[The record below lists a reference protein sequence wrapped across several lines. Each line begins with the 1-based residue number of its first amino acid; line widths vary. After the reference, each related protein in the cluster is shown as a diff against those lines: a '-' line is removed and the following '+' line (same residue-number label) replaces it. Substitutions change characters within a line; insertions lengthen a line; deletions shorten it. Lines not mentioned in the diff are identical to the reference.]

1 MVNKKTKVAVLSIVA
16 VLLVVALLFSLMAVM
31 GAYDN
36 VYEGTGGNIG
46 TSNTAVNTYSGA
58 NGVAKDGTVAQKQS
72 GATTGYTEI
81 GGDSGKDFS
90 YVRNNPT
97 GNYIL
102 MGDIT
107 VSSSDAA
114 TTFSGI
120 FDGNGYTISLQITDR
135 STNADYVGG
144 LFAYL
149 SGGTVKNLTVA
160 ADTFIVGTSKQV
172 GNCGVLF
179 GQISSDGNGKQATV
193 ENVCVELNHSPE
205 QADDNDNNDSYF
217 YTNYEA
223 DSGCIVRLGAIAGV
237 SVGTVLIQDT
247 TVENNA
253 KGSYGFVTRTR
264 TKAGSKILFVTTY
277 SYSDVMLG
285 GFIGMAGTD
294 GEGNSTALTFSR
306 VTLAGSSDSQITVH
320 SASTDSYR
328 KHRGMLGGFIGYNN
342 QGTAAFNNVIVSYP
356 IELNTNVK
364 PSGNIN
370 NGNSGGVI
378 IGWDDDGD
386 ASFTM
391 NNFYFVDGA
400 FLTWLTG
407 VNNAASGVTV
417 FSASTTPRFDGESNI
432 AFYGAKKVAPN
443 SAELVAKI
451 NHAGQEQYVM
461 SSLMLKEGES
471 EETVWL
477 SVPIISHSTDGINHT
492 LNLTQEYAG
501 HGSVKLES
509 DKLTVTGDNGS
520 AYTATKYY
528 DYQNVQSPSVA
539 LYNNASQKVG
549 ALEGVYSCANSI
561 EANATYTATPD
572 LDAALLDSG
581 YSSIVYG
588 GVTYIYSESASY
600 VYAPQGGVQTGDS
613 TLDLDFN
620 KNIEVQVLPAPLTV
634 DADFGTNEV
643 TYYDSFDD
651 IIGKIQIKAVSGQY
665 YASAWISE
673 YAITAGGEEYVQG
686 MPVGTVVNI
695 KIGAIGLSDGNSNY
709 EITYGE
715 GVDKTIQV
723 LVLEGPI
730 NGVSNFEY
738 DGLNHMDA
746 VYGNGEY
753 PFEYVYS
760 YTDAEG
766 QPVEE
771 VVNAGSYIVNVTLD
785 DENVVLNNASKSFS
799 VTPKTIV
806 IEKKADVQF
815 SHDYNRGVLNPAD
828 LFEVPVD
835 IEGNPLTLNFKT
847 MLGDVEAVIQH
858 AGEYTVTASLAEYAN
873 YAAQDV
879 NETYTV
885 NKAVLTIGTEQD
897 GAKLTSVYDSE
908 AMTQDEMNALFTA
921 PEYLSQIFPI
931 TVNASEQILNAGVYT
946 ITADAVIPSEEVND
960 IECAQASVQFT
971 VEQATL
977 NGSIVLPEN
986 KVYDGTAKIAEFE
999 LSEGI
1004 LYGQDAV
1011 TVAYAKDGAPVESAV
1026 DAGTY
1031 SVTAVLPEFEAGK
1044 SNYKWADGFN
1054 AVSELTIDKVQVSVT
1069 ALEGQTKTYDGEVF
1083 DDYASLF
1090 VLPVDIQGEQ
1100 LRYDYTIEKDGV
1112 VVNEIKDAGVY
1123 TVTATLSAGQDNY
1136 ASDEASVTVTVEKVV
1151 VDGSLVYD
1159 DMTYDG
1165 NEKTATFEFTG
1176 ESPMVGT
1183 DEIIIAYGEGDRV
1196 NYGASVSVTAQLP
1209 SANYTFASTAV
1220 TEGVIAVE
1228 RISVDGKLV
1237 YGDMTYDGNEK
1248 TATFEFTGESPMVNG
1263 DQITVVYG
1271 DEGDRINVGAPVSVT
1286 AQLPS
1291 VNYVFAD
1298 TAVTTG
1304 TIEVAPVEF
1313 VLDFNENGTSESGV
1327 TVVVGQEFV
1336 FDAKIEGTTDNTVQ
1350 IGSNTYTYSVTD
1362 NGWVDGDY
1370 TTSANVGETFTLSV
1384 TLTIEGVDAGNYS
1397 YAQTV
1402 EVRVI
1407 ATSMGGTLVADN
1419 DGVVYD
1425 GTAYGA
1431 TLTGTVEGVTESD
1444 YQIEY
1449 ALDGTDVW
1457 TTEKP
1462 VNAGTYK
1469 AKVVSLTDNYSADQ
1483 IAQIKFTI
1491 AQAEAIVNPQVAD
1504 GTYYEGHALPE
1515 ITLGEG
1521 STEGTIVWED
1531 AEGKLI
1537 AGLNSY
1543 NWVFTSSDPNYKNAT
1558 GSVEITAEE
1567 VVFSNIVVEK
1577 NESFKSDYVYGDVF
1591 FKDGITVKAVYND
1604 GSETVLSAD
1613 EYTVSDLVAG
1623 MTSVQVTYTAES
1635 ASATVD
1641 GITVDKKTL
1650 EAPVVEGQ
1658 FVYSGLEQSAGIEST
1673 SEYTVS
1679 GDVQATN
1686 ADKYEITL
1694 TLTDSD
1700 NYKWANAEG
1709 ASTVVEWT
1717 IEKKVASITADAQTI
1732 VYGQTPEA
1740 YTAQVSGTVNGENL
1754 EYTVGLQE
1762 VPSVFVKGEYDIVV
1776 TLTPD
1781 SAVNANYEINVT
1793 NAILIVNAKA
1803 ITAPEVDTEQK
1814 LTYDGSQ
1821 KTFVI
1826 PQNEAYAV
1834 SGNTATEAGNYVAT
1848 LTLTDKENTTWA
1860 DGSTDDLT
1868 FAWSID
1874 KATRELSASATLGYK
1889 VINVSADNLAEV
1901 EYSTDG
1907 KNYSALADGKI
1918 AVEISLN
1925 YTVYLRYKETSNYLA
1940 SAAVEVKLTL
1950 TKAIVAEYI
1959 ADSFGEEFT
1968 FADIDRY
1975 NAVKTLAQAAEGTS
1989 EECDEAIANLD
2000 AKYNA
2005 LMNGAKESVEDAL
2018 GAGATL
2024 AGRKVAVA
2032 TALSLTGA
2040 GAGIALVALCV
2051 KARKGG
2057 KKDEE

>member
-46 TSNTAVNTYSGA
+46 TGNTAVNTYSGTD
-58 NGVAKDGTVAQKQS
+58 GVAKDGTVAQKQS

-90 YVRNNPT
+90 YVKANPE
-97 GNYIL
+97 GSYIL
-102 MGDIT
+102 MGNIT
-107 VSSSDAA
+107 LNDVDTA
-114 TTFSGI
+114 TTFKGI
-120 FDGNGYTISLQITDR
+120 LDGNGYTITLDITNR
-135 STNADYVGG
+135 STNTELVGG
-144 LFAYL
+144 VFKTVD
-149 SGGTVKNLTVA
+149 GGTIKNLTVLA
-160 ADTFIVGTSKQV
+160 SKFIVGTDS
-172 GNCGVLF
+172 NNSYCGVF
-179 GQISSDGNGKQATV
+179 AGSATGGAV
-193 ENVCVELNHSPE
+193 FSNVCVTLAWSPTDAGNGTSDFYFF
-205 QADDNDNNDSYF
+205 QNTLRNDGAY
-217 YTNYEA
+217 
-223 DSGCIVRLGAIAGV
+223 IQLGGLIGV
-237 SVGTVLIQDT
+237 TQGNVTVEDT
-247 TVENNA
+247 TVENVSSGN
-253 KGSYGFVTRTR
+253 YGFSINGWRESLSWGR
-264 TKAGSKILFVTTY
+264 H
-277 SYSDVMLG
+277 SDGFHYMG
-285 GFIGMAGTD
+285 GFVAVVDNGGTV
-294 GEGNSTALTFSR
+294 NFNR
-306 VTLAGSSDSQITVH
+306 VTLAGNSSSKFTVRNESTSNNRYNAGMFGGIVGYQKNGTSNIT
-320 SASTDSYR
+320 D
-328 KHRGMLGGFIGYNN
+328 
-342 QGTAAFNNVIVSYP
+342 VIISYP
-356 IELNTNVK
+356 AVINTN
-364 PSGNIN
+364 
-370 NGNSGGVI
+370 I
-378 IGWDDDGD
+378 IRTNMNYNDKTSIGIIVGWDDNAAGYINVKN
-386 ASFTM
+386 M
-391 NNFYFVDGA
+391 YFVEGA
-400 FLTWLTG
+400 GTDWISGKKNNIKG
-407 VNNAASGVTV
+407 VNI
-417 FSASTTPRFDGESNI
+417 FPASTNPRFDGTNI

-443 SAELVAKI
+443 SAELVAQI
-451 NHAGQEQYVM
+451 SHANQKQNVM
-461 SSLMLKEGES
+461 TSLMLKEGES

-477 SVPIISHSTDGINHT
+477 SVPVLGITDGKNYT
-492 LNLTQEYAG
+492 LNLSAVMAG

-588 GVTYIYSESASY
+588 GVTYIYSESESY

-799 VTPKTIV
+799 VAPKTIV

-873 YAAQDV
+873 YVAQDV

-977 NGSIVLPEN
+977 SGSIVLPEN

-1031 SVTAVLPEFEAGK
+1031 SITAVLPEFEAGK

-1100 LRYDYTIEKDGV
+1100 LRYDYTIEKDSV

-1159 DMTYDG
+1159 DMTYNG
-1165 NEKTATFEFTG
+1165 GEKTARFEFAG

-1183 DEIIIAYGEGDRV
+1183 DEITVEYGEGDRV
-1196 NYGASVSVTAQLP
+1196 NVGAAVSATAVLP
-1209 SANYTFASTAV
+1209 SYNYVFAESAV
-1220 TEGVIAVE
+1220 ITGEIAVE
-1228 RISVDGKLV
+1228 SVEVDGILV
-1237 YGDMTYDGNEK
+1237 YDDMTYDGNEK
-1248 TATFEFTGESPMVNG
+1248 TARFEFTGESPMVNG

-1291 VNYVFAD
+1291 DNYVFAD

-1313 VLDFNENGTSESGV
+1313 VLDFNGKGTSESGV

-1521 STEGTIVWED
+1521 STEGAIVWED

-1567 VVFSNIVVEK
+1567 VVFSNVVVEK

-1635 ASATVD
+1635 ASATVE

-1781 SAVNANYEINVT
+1781 SAVNANYEINIT
-1793 NAILIVNAKA
+1793 NAILIVNAKV

-1814 LTYDGSQ
+1814 LTYDGIE

>member
-46 TSNTAVNTYSGA
+46 TGNTAVNTYSGTD
-58 NGVAKDGTVAQKQS
+58 GVAKDGTVAQKQS

-90 YVRNNPT
+90 YVKANPE
-97 GNYIL
+97 GSYIL
-102 MGDIT
+102 MGNIT
-107 VSSSDAA
+107 LNDVDTA
-114 TTFSGI
+114 TTFKGI
-120 FDGNGYTISLQITDR
+120 LDGNGYTITLDITNR
-135 STNADYVGG
+135 STNTELVGG
-144 LFAYL
+144 VFKTVD
-149 SGGTVKNLTVA
+149 GGTIKNLTVLA
-160 ADTFIVGTSKQV
+160 SKFIVGTDS
-172 GNCGVLF
+172 NNSYCGVF
-179 GQISSDGNGKQATV
+179 AGSATGGAV
-193 ENVCVELNHSPE
+193 FSNVCVTLAWSPTDAGNGTSDFYFF
-205 QADDNDNNDSYF
+205 QNTLRNDGAY
-217 YTNYEA
+217 
-223 DSGCIVRLGAIAGV
+223 IQLGGLIGV
-237 SVGTVLIQDT
+237 TQGNVTVEDT
-247 TVENNA
+247 TVENVSSGN
-253 KGSYGFVTRTR
+253 YGFSINGWRESLSWGR
-264 TKAGSKILFVTTY
+264 H
-277 SYSDVMLG
+277 SDGFHYMG
-285 GFIGMAGTD
+285 GFVAVVDNGGTV
-294 GEGNSTALTFSR
+294 NFNR
-306 VTLAGSSDSQITVH
+306 VTLAGNSSSKFTVRNESTSNNRYNAGMFGGIVGYQKNGTSNIT
-320 SASTDSYR
+320 D
-328 KHRGMLGGFIGYNN
+328 
-342 QGTAAFNNVIVSYP
+342 VIISYP
-356 IELNTNVK
+356 AVINTN
-364 PSGNIN
+364 
-370 NGNSGGVI
+370 I
-378 IGWDDDGD
+378 IRTNMNYNDKTSIGIIVGWDDNAAGYINVKN
-386 ASFTM
+386 M
-391 NNFYFVDGA
+391 YFVEGA
-400 FLTWLTG
+400 GTDWISGKKNNIKG
-407 VNNAASGVTV
+407 VNI
-417 FSASTTPRFDGESNI
+417 FPASTNPRFDGTNI

-443 SAELVAKI
+443 SAELVAQI
-451 NHAGQEQYVM
+451 SHANQKQNVM
-461 SSLMLKEGES
+461 TSLMLKEGES

-477 SVPIISHSTDGINHT
+477 SVPVLGITDGKNYT
-492 LNLTQEYAG
+492 LNLSAVMAG

-588 GVTYIYSESASY
+588 GVTYIYSESESY

-799 VTPKTIV
+799 VAPKTIV

-873 YAAQDV
+873 YVAQDV

-1031 SVTAVLPEFEAGK
+1031 SITAVLPEFEAGK

-1100 LRYDYTIEKDGV
+1100 LRYDYTIEKDSV

-1165 NEKTATFEFTG
+1165 SEKTARFEFTG

-1183 DEIIIAYGEGDRV
+1183 DEITVEYGEGDRV

-1209 SANYTFASTAV
+1209 TANYTFASTAV

-1237 YGDMTYDGNEK
+1237 YDDMTYDGNEK

-1291 VNYVFAD
+1291 DNYVFAD

-1591 FKDGITVKAVYND
+1591 FKDGITVKVVYND

-1781 SAVNANYEINVT
+1781 SAVNANYEINIT
-1793 NAILIVNAKA
+1793 NAILIVNAKV

-1814 LTYDGSQ
+1814 LTYDGIEN
-1821 KTFVI
+1821 TFVI

>member
-1 MVNKKTKVAVLSIVA
+1 MVNKKAKVAVLSIVA

-46 TSNTAVNTYSGA
+46 TGNTAVSTYSGA

-90 YVRNNPT
+90 YVKANPE
-97 GNYIL
+97 GSYIL
-102 MGDIT
+102 MGNIT
-107 VSSSDAA
+107 LNDADTS
-114 TTFSGI
+114 TTFKGI
-120 FDGNGYTISLQITDR
+120 LDGNGYTITLDITNR
-135 STNADYVGG
+135 STNSDLVGG
-144 LFAYL
+144 VFKVVE
-149 SGGTVKNLTVA
+149 GGTIKNLTVLA
-160 ADTFIVGTSKQV
+160 SKFVVGT
-172 GNCGVLF
+172 
-179 GQISSDGNGKQATV
+179 
-193 ENVCVELNHSPE
+193 
-205 QADDNDNNDSYF
+205 DNDNTSCGVFAGSATGGALFSNVCITLAWSPTNEGNGTSDFYYF
-217 YTNYEA
+217 QNTSRSKDAY
-223 DSGCIVRLGAIAGV
+223 IRLGGLLGITQGD
-237 SVGTVLIQDT
+237 TTIEDT
-247 TVENNA
+247 TVENVTTGN
-253 KGSYGFVTRTR
+253 YGFSINGWRTG
-264 TKAGSKILFVTTY
+264 GSWSIFGG
-277 SYSDVMLG
+277 SNSNGFHDLG
-285 GFIGMAGTD
+285 GFVASAEGGTVNLNRITFAGNASSKITIRNESTGSYRYNATKSGLVVGYMNNGTYNVNGIIISYPAVIDTNIIRTNMNYNDQTSVGIVVGWD
-294 GEGNSTALTFSR
+294 GDSDGSISVSNMYFVEG
-306 VTLAGSSDSQITVH
+306 
-320 SASTDSYR
+320 ASTSWISG
-328 KHRGMLGGFIGYNN
+328 KKNN
-342 QGTAAFNNVIVSYP
+342 I
-356 IELNTNVK
+356 
-364 PSGNIN
+364 
-370 NGNSGGVI
+370 
-378 IGWDDDGD
+378 
-386 ASFTM
+386 
-391 NNFYFVDGA
+391 
-400 FLTWLTG
+400 
-407 VNNAASGVTV
+407 SGVTV
-417 FSASTTPRFDGESNI
+417 FPASANARFDGVENI

-443 SAELVAKI
+443 SPELVAKI
-451 NHAGQEQYVM
+451 NNAGQEQYVM
-461 SSLMLKEGES
+461 SSLMLKEGER

-477 SVPIISHSTDGINHT
+477 SVPIVEHSADGTDYT
-492 LNLTQEYAG
+492 LNLSAVMAG

-539 LYNNASQKVG
+539 FYNNASQKVG

-730 NGVSNFEY
+730 GGVSNFEY

-799 VTPKTIV
+799 VAPKTIV
-806 IEKKADVQF
+806 IEKKTDVQF

-873 YAAQDV
+873 YVAQDV

-977 NGSIVLPEN
+977 NGNIVLPEN

-1026 DAGTY
+1026 NAGTY
-1031 SVTAVLPEFEAGK
+1031 SITAVLPEFEAGK

-1090 VLPVDIQGEQ
+1090 VLPVDVQGEQ

-1151 VDGSLVYD
+1151 VDGSLVFD

-1165 NEKTATFEFTG
+1165 NEKTARFEFTG

-1183 DEIIIAYGEGDRV
+1183 DEITVEYGEGDRV
-1196 NYGASVSVTAQLP
+1196 NVGAAVSATAVLP
-1209 SANYTFASTAV
+1209 SDNYVFAESAV
-1220 TEGVIAVE
+1220 ITGEIAVE
-1228 RISVDGKLV
+1228 SVEVDGILV
-1237 YGDMTYDGNEK
+1237 YDDMTYNGSEK
-1248 TATFEFTGESPMVNG
+1248 TARFEFTGESPMVNG

-1313 VLDFNENGTSESGV
+1313 VLDFNGKGTSESGV

-1521 STEGTIVWED
+1521 STEGAIVWED

-1567 VVFSNIVVEK
+1567 LVFSNIVVEK

-1613 EYTVSDLVAG
+1613 EYTVSDLAAG

-1781 SAVNANYEINVT
+1781 SAVNANYEINIT

>member
-46 TSNTAVNTYSGA
+46 TGNTAVNTYSGTD
-58 NGVAKDGTVAQKQS
+58 GVAKDGTVAQKQS

-90 YVRNNPT
+90 YVKANPE
-97 GNYIL
+97 GSYIL

-107 VSSSDAA
+107 LNNVDTA
-114 TTFSGI
+114 TTFKGI
-120 FDGNGYTISLQITDR
+120 LDGNGYTITLDITNR
-135 STNADYVGG
+135 STNTELVGG
-144 LFAYL
+144 VFKTVD
-149 SGGTVKNLTVA
+149 GGTIKNLTVLA
-160 ADTFIVGTSKQV
+160 SKFIVGTD
-172 GNCGVLF
+172 NNNATCGVFAGSATGGALF
-179 GQISSDGNGKQATV
+179 S
-193 ENVCVELNHSPE
+193 NVCVTLAWSPTNE
-205 QADDNDNNDSYF
+205 GNGTSDFYFFQNTSRNDGAY
-217 YTNYEA
+217 
-223 DSGCIVRLGAIAGV
+223 IQLGGLIGV
-237 SVGTVLIQDT
+237 TQGNVTVEDT
-247 TVENNA
+247 TVENVSSGN
-253 KGSYGFVTRTR
+253 YGFSINGWRD
-264 TKAGSKILFVTTY
+264 GGGWISH
-277 SYSDVMLG
+277 SDGFHYMG
-285 GFIGMAGTD
+285 GFVAVVDNGGTV
-294 GEGNSTALTFSR
+294 NFNR
-306 VTLAGSSDSQITVH
+306 VTLAGNSSSKFTVRNESTSNNRYNAGMFGGIVGYQKNGTSNIT
-320 SASTDSYR
+320 D
-328 KHRGMLGGFIGYNN
+328 
-342 QGTAAFNNVIVSYP
+342 VIISYP
-356 IELNTNVK
+356 AVINTN
-364 PSGNIN
+364 
-370 NGNSGGVI
+370 I
-378 IGWDDDGD
+378 IRTNMNYNDKTSIGIIVGWDDNADGHINVKN
-386 ASFTM
+386 M
-391 NNFYFVDGA
+391 YFVEGA
-400 FLTWLTG
+400 GTDWISGKKNNIKG
-407 VNNAASGVTV
+407 VNI
-417 FSASTTPRFDGESNI
+417 FPASTNPRFDGTNI

-443 SAELVAKI
+443 SAELVAQI
-451 NHAGQEQYVM
+451 SHANQKQNVM
-461 SSLMLKEGES
+461 TSLMLKEGES

-477 SVPIISHSTDGINHT
+477 SVPVLGITDGKNYT
-492 LNLTQEYAG
+492 LNLSAVMAG

-539 LYNNASQKVG
+539 FYNNASQKVG
-549 ALEGVYSCANSI
+549 VIDGVYTCANSI

-723 LVLEGPI
+723 LILEGPI

-799 VTPKTIV
+799 VAPKTIV
-806 IEKKADVQF
+806 IEKKTDVQF

-1151 VDGSLVYD
+1151 VDGSLVFD

-1165 NEKTATFEFTG
+1165 NEKTARFEFTG

-1183 DEIIIAYGEGDRV
+1183 DEITVEYGEGDRV
-1196 NYGASVSVTAQLP
+1196 NVGAAVSATAVLP
-1209 SANYTFASTAV
+1209 SDNYVFAESAV
-1220 TEGVIAVE
+1220 ITGEIAVE
-1228 RISVDGKLV
+1228 SVEVDGILV
-1237 YGDMTYDGNEK
+1237 YGDMTYDGSEK
-1248 TATFEFTGESPMVNG
+1248 TARFEFTGESPMVNG

-1313 VLDFNENGTSESGV
+1313 VLDFNGKGTSESGV

-1521 STEGTIVWED
+1521 STEGAIVWED

-1567 VVFSNIVVEK
+1567 LVFSNIVVEK

-1803 ITAPEVDTEQK
+1803 ITAPQVDTEQK

-1826 PQNEAYAV
+1826 AEGEGYAV

-1874 KATRELSASATLGYK
+1874 KAERELSASATLGYK

-1907 KNYSALADGKI
+1907 KTYSALADGKI

-1940 SAAVEVKLTL
+1940 SEAVEVKLTL

-2005 LMNGAKESVEDAL
+2005 LINGAKESVEDAL

-2024 AGRKVAVA
+2024 AGRKAAVA

>member
-46 TSNTAVNTYSGA
+46 TSNTAVSTYSGA

-90 YVRNNPT
+90 TVKANPT

-107 VSSSDAA
+107 LTDVDTS
-114 TTFSGI
+114 TTFKGI
-120 FDGNGYTISLQITDR
+120 LDGNGYTITLDITNR
-135 STNADYVGG
+135 STNSDLVGG
-144 LFAYL
+144 VFKVVE
-149 SGGTVKNLTVA
+149 GGTIKNLTVLA
-160 ADTFIVGTSKQV
+160 SKFVVGTDNNNTS
-172 GNCGVLF
+172 CGVFAGSATGGALF
-179 GQISSDGNGKQATV
+179 SNVCITLAWSPTNEGNGTSDFYFFQNTSRSK
-193 ENVCVELNHSPE
+193 
-205 QADDNDNNDSYF
+205 DSY
-217 YTNYEA
+217 
-223 DSGCIVRLGAIAGV
+223 IQLGGLLGITQGN
-237 SVGTVLIQDT
+237 TTIEDT
-247 TVENNA
+247 TVENVTTGN
-253 KGSYGFVTRTR
+253 YGFSINGWR
-264 TKAGSKILFVTTY
+264 AE
-277 SYSDVMLG
+277 G
-285 GFIGMAGTD
+285 GFFSHSNGFHYMGGFVAVVDNGGTV
-294 GEGNSTALTFSR
+294 NFNR
-306 VTLAGSSDSQITVH
+306 VTLAGNSSSKFTVRNESTSKYRYNAGMFGGIVGYQKNGTSNIT
-320 SASTDSYR
+320 D
-328 KHRGMLGGFIGYNN
+328 
-342 QGTAAFNNVIVSYP
+342 VIISYP
-356 IELNTNVK
+356 AVIDTN
-364 PSGNIN
+364 
-370 NGNSGGVI
+370 I
-378 IGWDDDGD
+378 IRTNMNYGEVSSYGIIVGWDDNADGHINVKN
-386 ASFTM
+386 M
-391 NNFYFVDGA
+391 YFVEGA
-400 FLTWLTG
+400 GTDWISGKKNNIKG
-407 VNNAASGVTV
+407 VNI
-417 FSASTTPRFDGESNI
+417 FPASTNPRFDGTNI
-432 AFYGAKKVAPN
+432 AFYGAKKVAPD
-443 SAELVAKI
+443 SSELVAQI
-451 NHAGQEQYVM
+451 SHANQKQNVM
-461 SSLMLKEGES
+461 TSLMLKEGES

-477 SVPIISHSTDGINHT
+477 SVPVLGITDGKNYT
-492 LNLTQEYAG
+492 LNLSAVMAG

-799 VTPKTIV
+799 VAPKTIV

-1151 VDGSLVYD
+1151 VDGSLVFD

-1165 NEKTATFEFTG
+1165 NEKTARFEFTG

-1183 DEIIIAYGEGDRV
+1183 DEITVEYGEGDRV
-1196 NYGASVSVTAQLP
+1196 NVGAAVSATAVLP
-1209 SANYTFASTAV
+1209 SDNYVFAESAV
-1220 TEGVIAVE
+1220 ITGEIAVE
-1228 RISVDGKLV
+1228 SVEVDGILV
-1237 YGDMTYDGNEK
+1237 YDDMTYNGSEK
-1248 TATFEFTGESPMVNG
+1248 TARFEFTGESPMVNG

-1313 VLDFNENGTSESGV
+1313 VLDFNGKGTSESGV

-1521 STEGTIVWED
+1521 STEGAIVWED

-1567 VVFSNIVVEK
+1567 LVFSNIVVEK

-1613 EYTVSDLVAG
+1613 EYTVSDLAAG

-1781 SAVNANYEINVT
+1781 SAVNANYEINIT

-1989 EECDEAIANLD
+1989 EECEEAIANLD

>member
-46 TSNTAVNTYSGA
+46 TSNTAVSTYSGA

-107 VSSSDAA
+107 LTDVDTS
-114 TTFSGI
+114 TTFKGI
-120 FDGNGYTISLQITDR
+120 LDGNGYTITLDITNR
-135 STNADYVGG
+135 STNSDLVGG
-144 LFAYL
+144 VFKVVE
-149 SGGTVKNLTVA
+149 GGTIKNLTVLA
-160 ADTFIVGTSKQV
+160 SKFVVGTDNNNTS
-172 GNCGVLF
+172 CGVFAGSATGGALF
-179 GQISSDGNGKQATV
+179 SNVCITLAWSPTNEGNGTSDFYFFQNTSRSK
-193 ENVCVELNHSPE
+193 
-205 QADDNDNNDSYF
+205 DSY
-217 YTNYEA
+217 
-223 DSGCIVRLGAIAGV
+223 IQLGGLLGITQGN
-237 SVGTVLIQDT
+237 TTIEDT
-247 TVENNA
+247 TVENVTTGN
-253 KGSYGFVTRTR
+253 YGFSINGWR
-264 TKAGSKILFVTTY
+264 AE
-277 SYSDVMLG
+277 G
-285 GFIGMAGTD
+285 GFFSHSNGFHYMGGFVAVVDNGGTV
-294 GEGNSTALTFSR
+294 NFNR
-306 VTLAGSSDSQITVH
+306 VTLAGNSSSKFTVRNESTSKYRYNAGMFGGIVGYQKNGTSNIT
-320 SASTDSYR
+320 D
-328 KHRGMLGGFIGYNN
+328 
-342 QGTAAFNNVIVSYP
+342 VIISYP
-356 IELNTNVK
+356 AVIDTN
-364 PSGNIN
+364 
-370 NGNSGGVI
+370 I
-378 IGWDDDGD
+378 IRTNMNYGEVSSYGIIVGWDDNADGHINVKN
-386 ASFTM
+386 M
-391 NNFYFVDGA
+391 YFVEGA
-400 FLTWLTG
+400 GTDWISGKKNNIKG
-407 VNNAASGVTV
+407 VNI
-417 FSASTTPRFDGESNI
+417 FPASTNPRFDGTNI
-432 AFYGAKKVAPN
+432 AFYGAKKVAPD
-443 SAELVAKI
+443 SSELVAQI
-451 NHAGQEQYVM
+451 SHANQKQNVM
-461 SSLMLKEGES
+461 TSLMLKEGES

-477 SVPIISHSTDGINHT
+477 SVPVLGITDGKNYT
-492 LNLTQEYAG
+492 LNLSAVMAG

-549 ALEGVYSCANSI
+549 SLEGVYTCANSI
-561 EANATYTATPD
+561 DANATYTATPD
-572 LDAALLDSG
+572 LDVVIAGSG

-588 GVTYIYSESASY
+588 GVTYIYSDSASY
-600 VYAPQGGVQTGDS
+600 VYAPQSGVQAGDG
-613 TLDLDFN
+613 TLDLNFD

-643 TYYDSFDD
+643 TYYDSIDD

-730 NGVSNFEY
+730 GGVSNFEY

-799 VTPKTIV
+799 VAPKTIV
-806 IEKKADVQF
+806 IEKKTDVQF

-873 YAAQDV
+873 YVAQDV

-977 NGSIVLPEN
+977 NGNIVLPEN

-1026 DAGTY
+1026 NAGTY
-1031 SVTAVLPEFEAGK
+1031 SITAVLPEFEAGK

-1090 VLPVDIQGEQ
+1090 VLPVDVQGEQ

-1151 VDGSLVYD
+1151 VDGSLVYG
-1159 DMTYDG
+1159 DMTYNG
-1165 NEKTATFEFTG
+1165 NEKTARFEFTG

-1183 DEIIIAYGEGDRV
+1183 DEITVEYGEGDRV
-1196 NYGASVSVTAQLP
+1196 NVGAAVSATAVLP
-1209 SANYTFASTAV
+1209 SDNYVFAESAV
-1220 TEGVIAVE
+1220 ITGEIAVE
-1228 RISVDGKLV
+1228 SVEVDGILV
-1237 YGDMTYDGNEK
+1237 YDDMTYNGSEK
-1248 TATFEFTGESPMVNG
+1248 TATFKFTGESPMVNG

-1313 VLDFNENGTSESGV
+1313 VLDFNGKGTSESGV

-1521 STEGTIVWED
+1521 STEGAIVWED

-1567 VVFSNIVVEK
+1567 LVFSNIVVEK

-1613 EYTVSDLVAG
+1613 EYTVSDLAAG
-1623 MTSVQVTYTAES
+1623 MTSVQITYTAES

-1781 SAVNANYEINVT
+1781 SAVNANYEINIT

>member
-1 MVNKKTKVAVLSIVA
+1 M
-16 VLLVVALLFSLMAVM
+16 
-31 GAYDN
+31 
-36 VYEGTGGNIG
+36 
-46 TSNTAVNTYSGA
+46 
-58 NGVAKDGTVAQKQS
+58 
-72 GATTGYTEI
+72 
-81 GGDSGKDFS
+81 
-90 YVRNNPT
+90 
-97 GNYIL
+97 
-102 MGDIT
+102 
-107 VSSSDAA
+107 
-114 TTFSGI
+114 
-120 FDGNGYTISLQITDR
+120 
-135 STNADYVGG
+135 
-144 LFAYL
+144 
-149 SGGTVKNLTVA
+149 
-160 ADTFIVGTSKQV
+160 
-172 GNCGVLF
+172 
-179 GQISSDGNGKQATV
+179 
-193 ENVCVELNHSPE
+193 
-205 QADDNDNNDSYF
+205 
-217 YTNYEA
+217 
-223 DSGCIVRLGAIAGV
+223 
-237 SVGTVLIQDT
+237 
-247 TVENNA
+247 
-253 KGSYGFVTRTR
+253 
-264 TKAGSKILFVTTY
+264 
-277 SYSDVMLG
+277 
-285 GFIGMAGTD
+285 
-294 GEGNSTALTFSR
+294 
-306 VTLAGSSDSQITVH
+306 
-320 SASTDSYR
+320 
-328 KHRGMLGGFIGYNN
+328 
-342 QGTAAFNNVIVSYP
+342 
-356 IELNTNVK
+356 
-364 PSGNIN
+364 
-370 NGNSGGVI
+370 
-378 IGWDDDGD
+378 
-386 ASFTM
+386 
-391 NNFYFVDGA
+391 
-400 FLTWLTG
+400 
-407 VNNAASGVTV
+407 
-417 FSASTTPRFDGESNI
+417 
-432 AFYGAKKVAPN
+432 
-443 SAELVAKI
+443 
-451 NHAGQEQYVM
+451 
-461 SSLMLKEGES
+461 
-471 EETVWL
+471 
-477 SVPIISHSTDGINHT
+477 
-492 LNLTQEYAG
+492 
-501 HGSVKLES
+501 
-509 DKLTVTGDNGS
+509 
-520 AYTATKYY
+520 
-528 DYQNVQSPSVA
+528 QSPSVA
-539 LYNNASQKVG
+539 LYDNASQKVG
-549 ALEGVYSCANSI
+549 SLEGVYTCANSI
-561 EANATYTATPD
+561 DANATYTAIPD
-572 LDAALLDSG
+572 LDAVIAGSG
-581 YSSIVYG
+581 YSSTVYG
-588 GVTYIYSESASY
+588 GVTYIYSDSASY
-600 VYAPQGGVQTGDS
+600 VYAPQGGVQAGDG
-613 TLDLDFN
+613 TLDLNFD

-643 TYYDSFDD
+643 TYYDSIDD

-709 EITYGE
+709 EITYGA

-730 NGVSNFEY
+730 GGVSNLEY

-746 VYGNGEY
+746 VYGKGEY

-766 QPVEE
+766 QPVDE
-771 VVNAGSYIVNVTLD
+771 VINAGDYVVNVTLD

-799 VTPKTIV
+799 VAPKTIV

-835 IEGNPLTLNFKT
+835 IDGNPLTLNFKT

-858 AGEYTVTASLAEYAN
+858 AGEYTLTASLAEYAN
-873 YAAQDV
+873 YVAQDV
-879 NETYTV
+879 NEIYTV

-960 IECAQASVQFT
+960 IECAQASVRFT

-977 NGSIVLPEN
+977 NGSVILPEN
-986 KVYDGTAKIAEFE
+986 KLYDGTAKVAVFE

-1031 SVTAVLPEFEAGK
+1031 SVTAVIPEFEAGK

-1083 DDYASLF
+1083 DDFASLF
-1090 VLPVDIQGEQ
+1090 VLPEDIQGEQ

-1136 ASDEASVTVTVEKVV
+1136 ASDEAAATVTVEKVV
-1151 VDGSLVYD
+1151 VDGSLVFD

-1165 NEKTATFEFTG
+1165 SEKTASFEFAG
-1176 ESPMVGT
+1176 ESPMVGA

-1237 YGDMTYDGNEK
+1237 FDDMTYDGTAK
-1248 TATFEFTGESPMVNG
+1248 TATFEFAGESPMVNG
-1263 DQITVVYG
+1263 DEIAVVYG
-1271 DEGDRINVGAPVSVT
+1271 DEGDRINVGAAVSVT
-1286 AQLPS
+1286 AELPS

-1313 VLDFNENGTSESGV
+1313 VVDFNGKGTSESGI

-1350 IGSNTYTYSVTD
+1350 IGGNTYTYTLTD

-1384 TLTIEGVDAGNYS
+1384 TLTIEGVDAANYT

-1469 AKVVSLTDNYSADQ
+1469 VKVVSLTDNYSADQ

-1491 AQAEAIVNPQVAD
+1491 AQAEAIVNPQVAE

-1521 STEGTIVWED
+1521 STEGVIVWED
-1531 AEGKLI
+1531 AEAKLI

-1543 NWVFTSSDPNYKNAT
+1543 TWVFTSSDPNYKNAT

-1613 EYTVSDLVAG
+1613 EYTVSDLVTG

-1635 ASATVD
+1635 ASATVE

-1803 ITAPEVDTEQK
+1803 ITAPQVDTEQK

-1826 PQNEAYAV
+1826 AEGEGYTV

-1848 LTLTDKENTTWA
+1848 LTLTDKENTVWA

-1874 KATRELSASATLGYK
+1874 KAERELSASATLGYK

-1907 KNYSALADGKI
+1907 KTYSALADGKI

-1940 SAAVEVKLTL
+1940 SEAVEVKLTL

-2024 AGRKVAVA
+2024 AGRKAAVA
-2032 TALSLTGA
+2032 TALTLTGV
-2040 GAGIALVALCV
+2040 GAGIALAALCV

>member
-46 TSNTAVNTYSGA
+46 TGNTAVNTYSGTD
-58 NGVAKDGTVAQKQS
+58 GVAKDGTVAQKQS

-90 YVRNNPT
+90 YVKANPE
-97 GNYIL
+97 GSYIL

-107 VSSSDAA
+107 LNNVDTA
-114 TTFSGI
+114 TTFKGI
-120 FDGNGYTISLQITDR
+120 LDGNGYTITLDITNR
-135 STNADYVGG
+135 STNTELVGG
-144 LFAYL
+144 VFKTVD
-149 SGGTVKNLTVA
+149 GGTIKNLTVLA
-160 ADTFIVGTSKQV
+160 SKFIVGTD
-172 GNCGVLF
+172 NNNATCGVFAGSATGGALF
-179 GQISSDGNGKQATV
+179 S
-193 ENVCVELNHSPE
+193 NVCVTLAWSPTNE
-205 QADDNDNNDSYF
+205 GNGTSDFYFFQNTSRNDGAY
-217 YTNYEA
+217 
-223 DSGCIVRLGAIAGV
+223 IQLGGLIGV
-237 SVGTVLIQDT
+237 TQGNVTVEDT
-247 TVENNA
+247 TVENVSSGN
-253 KGSYGFVTRTR
+253 YGFSINGWRD
-264 TKAGSKILFVTTY
+264 GGGWISH
-277 SYSDVMLG
+277 SDGFHYMG
-285 GFIGMAGTD
+285 GFVAVVDNGGTV
-294 GEGNSTALTFSR
+294 NFNR
-306 VTLAGSSDSQITVH
+306 VTLAGNSSSKFTVRNESTSNNRYNAGMFGGIVGYQKNGTSNIT
-320 SASTDSYR
+320 D
-328 KHRGMLGGFIGYNN
+328 
-342 QGTAAFNNVIVSYP
+342 VIISYP
-356 IELNTNVK
+356 AVINTN
-364 PSGNIN
+364 
-370 NGNSGGVI
+370 I
-378 IGWDDDGD
+378 IRTNMNYNDKTSIGIIVGWDDNADGHINVKN
-386 ASFTM
+386 M
-391 NNFYFVDGA
+391 YFVEGA
-400 FLTWLTG
+400 GTDWISGKKNNIKG
-407 VNNAASGVTV
+407 VNI
-417 FSASTTPRFDGESNI
+417 FPASTNPRFDGTNI

-443 SAELVAKI
+443 SAELVAQI
-451 NHAGQEQYVM
+451 SHANQKQNVM
-461 SSLMLKEGES
+461 TSLMLKEGES

-477 SVPIISHSTDGINHT
+477 SVPVLGITDGKNYT
-492 LNLTQEYAG
+492 LNLSAVMAG

-539 LYNNASQKVG
+539 FYNNASQKVG
-549 ALEGVYSCANSI
+549 VIDGVYTCANSI

-600 VYAPQGGVQTGDS
+600 IYAPQGGVQTGDS

-723 LVLEGPI
+723 LILEGPI

-799 VTPKTIV
+799 VAPKTIV
-806 IEKKADVQF
+806 IEKKTDVQF

-1151 VDGSLVYD
+1151 VDGSLVFD

-1165 NEKTATFEFTG
+1165 NEKTA
-1176 ESPMVGT
+1176 
-1183 DEIIIAYGEGDRV
+1183 R
-1196 NYGASVSVTAQLP
+1196 
-1209 SANYTFASTAV
+1209 
-1220 TEGVIAVE
+1220 
-1228 RISVDGKLV
+1228 
-1237 YGDMTYDGNEK
+1237 
-1248 TATFEFTGESPMVNG
+1248 FEFTGESPMVNG

-1313 VLDFNENGTSESGV
+1313 VLDFNGKGTSESGV

-1521 STEGTIVWED
+1521 STEGAIVWED

-1567 VVFSNIVVEK
+1567 LVFSNIVVEK

-1613 EYTVSDLVAG
+1613 EYTVSDLAAG

-1658 FVYSGLEQSAGIEST
+1658 FVYSGLEQSAGIGST

-1717 IEKKVASITADAQTI
+1717 IEKKVAIITADAQTI

-1781 SAVNANYEINVT
+1781 SAVNANYEINIT

-1814 LTYDGSQ
+1814 LTYDGIE

-1918 AVEISLN
+1918 AVEMSLN

>member
-46 TSNTAVNTYSGA
+46 TSNTAVSTYSGA

-107 VSSSDAA
+107 LTDVDTA
-114 TTFSGI
+114 TTFKGI
-120 FDGNGYTISLQITDR
+120 LDGNGYTITLDITNR
-135 STNADYVGG
+135 STNTDLVGG
-144 LFAYL
+144 VFKTVD
-149 SGGTVKNLTVA
+149 GGTIKNLTVLA
-160 ADTFIVGTSKQV
+160 SKFVVGTDNDNTS
-172 GNCGVLF
+172 CGVF
-179 GQISSDGNGKQATV
+179 AGSATGGAV
-193 ENVCVELNHSPE
+193 FSNVCVTLAWSPTNE
-205 QADDNDNNDSYF
+205 GNGTSDFYYF
-217 YTNYEA
+217 QNTSRSKGAY
-223 DSGCIVRLGAIAGV
+223 IRLGGLLGITQGD
-237 SVGTVLIQDT
+237 TTIEDT
-247 TVENNA
+247 TVENVTTGNYGFSINGWRNGGSWSITGSGHSDGFHYMGGFVASAEGGTVNFNRVTFAGNA
-253 KGSYGFVTRTR
+253 SSRMTIRNESTGSYRYNA
-264 TKAGSKILFVTTY
+264 TKTGLVVGYMNNGTY
-277 SYSDVMLG
+277 NVN
-285 GFIGMAGTD
+285 GFILSYPAVIDTNIIRTNMNYNDQTSVGIVVGWDGDSDGSISVSNMYFVEGAGTD
-294 GEGNSTALTFSR
+294 WISGKKNNIKGVNIFP
-306 VTLAGSSDSQITVH
+306 
-320 SASTDSYR
+320 AST
-328 KHRGMLGGFIGYNN
+328 N
-342 QGTAAFNNVIVSYP
+342 
-356 IELNTNVK
+356 
-364 PSGNIN
+364 
-370 NGNSGGVI
+370 
-378 IGWDDDGD
+378 
-386 ASFTM
+386 
-391 NNFYFVDGA
+391 
-400 FLTWLTG
+400 
-407 VNNAASGVTV
+407 
-417 FSASTTPRFDGESNI
+417 PRFDGTNI

-477 SVPIISHSTDGINHT
+477 SVPVLGITDGKDY
-492 LNLTQEYAG
+492 NLDLSAVMAG

-561 EANATYTATPD
+561 EANSTYTATPD

-799 VTPKTIV
+799 VAPKTIV

-873 YAAQDV
+873 YVAQDV

-931 TVNASEQILNAGVYT
+931 TVNASEHILNAGVYT

-1031 SVTAVLPEFEAGK
+1031 SITAVLPEFEAGK

-1100 LRYDYTIEKDGV
+1100 LRYDYTIEKDSV

-1151 VDGSLVYD
+1151 VDGSLVFD

-1165 NEKTATFEFTG
+1165 SEKTARFEFTG

-1313 VLDFNENGTSESGV
+1313 VLDFNGKGTSESGV

-1521 STEGTIVWED
+1521 STEGAIVWED

-1577 NESFKSDYVYGDVF
+1577 NESFKSDYAYGDVF

-1781 SAVNANYEINVT
+1781 SAVNANYEINIT

-1814 LTYDGSQ
+1814 LTYDGSE

-1925 YTVYLRYKETSNYLA
+1925 YTIYLRYKETSNYLA

-2024 AGRKVAVA
+2024 AGRKVAAA

>member
-1 MVNKKTKVAVLSIVA
+1 MVNKKTKVAVLSVVA
-16 VLLVVALLFSLMAVM
+16 VLLVAALLFSLMAVM

-36 VYEGTGGNIG
+36 VYEGAGGNIG
-46 TSNTAVNTYSGA
+46 TGNTAVNTYSGT

-90 YVRNNPT
+90 YVKANPE

-102 MGDIT
+102 MGNIT
-107 VSSSDAA
+107 LNDVDTA
-114 TTFSGI
+114 TTFKGI
-120 FDGNGYTISLQITDR
+120 LDGNGYTITLDITNR
-135 STNADYVGG
+135 STNTELVGG
-144 LFAYL
+144 VFKTVD
-149 SGGTVKNLTVA
+149 GGTIKNLTVLA
-160 ADTFIVGTSKQV
+160 SKFIVGTDS
-172 GNCGVLF
+172 NNSYCGVF
-179 GQISSDGNGKQATV
+179 AGSATGGAV
-193 ENVCVELNHSPE
+193 FSNVCVTLAWSPTDAGNGTSDFYFF
-205 QADDNDNNDSYF
+205 QNTLRNDGAY
-217 YTNYEA
+217 
-223 DSGCIVRLGAIAGV
+223 IQLGGLIGV
-237 SVGTVLIQDT
+237 TQGNVTVEDT
-247 TVENNA
+247 TVENVSSGN
-253 KGSYGFVTRTR
+253 YGFSINGWRESLSWGR
-264 TKAGSKILFVTTY
+264 H
-277 SYSDVMLG
+277 SDGFHYMG
-285 GFIGMAGTD
+285 GFVAVVDNGGTV
-294 GEGNSTALTFSR
+294 NFNR
-306 VTLAGSSDSQITVH
+306 VTLAGNSSSKFTVRNESTSNNRYNAGMFGGIVGYQKNGTSNIT
-320 SASTDSYR
+320 D
-328 KHRGMLGGFIGYNN
+328 
-342 QGTAAFNNVIVSYP
+342 VIISYP
-356 IELNTNVK
+356 AVINTN
-364 PSGNIN
+364 
-370 NGNSGGVI
+370 I
-378 IGWDDDGD
+378 IRTNMNYNDKTSIGIIVGWDDNAAGYINVKN
-386 ASFTM
+386 M
-391 NNFYFVDGA
+391 YFVEGA
-400 FLTWLTG
+400 GTDWISGKKNNIKG
-407 VNNAASGVTV
+407 VNI
-417 FSASTTPRFDGESNI
+417 FPASTNPRFDGTNI
-432 AFYGAKKVAPN
+432 AFYGAKKVAPD
-443 SAELVAKI
+443 SSELVAQI
-451 NHAGQEQYVM
+451 SHANQKQNVM
-461 SSLMLKEGES
+461 TSLMLKEGES

-477 SVPIISHSTDGINHT
+477 SVPVLGITDGKNYT
-492 LNLTQEYAG
+492 LNLSAVMAG

-539 LYNNASQKVG
+539 LYDNASQKVG
-549 ALEGVYSCANSI
+549 SLEGVYTCANSI
-561 EANATYTATPD
+561 DANATYTATPD
-572 LDAALLDSG
+572 LDVAIAGSG
-581 YSSIVYG
+581 YSSTVYG
-588 GVTYIYSESASY
+588 GVTYIYSDSASY
-600 VYAPQGGVQTGDS
+600 VYAPQSGVQTSGG
-613 TLDLDFN
+613 TLDLNFD

-643 TYYDSFDD
+643 TYYDSIDD

-709 EITYGE
+709 EITYGA

-730 NGVSNFEY
+730 GGVSNLEY
-738 DGLNHMDA
+738 DGLNHMNA
-746 VYGNGEY
+746 VYGKGEY

-766 QPVEE
+766 QPVDE
-771 VVNAGSYIVNVTLD
+771 VINAGDYVVNVTLD

-799 VTPKTIV
+799 VAPKTIV

-835 IEGNPLTLNFKT
+835 IDGNPLTLNFKT

-858 AGEYTVTASLAEYAN
+858 AGEYTLTASLAEYAN
-873 YAAQDV
+873 YVAQDV
-879 NETYTV
+879 NEIYTV

-971 VEQATL
+971 VGQATL
-977 NGSIVLPEN
+977 NGSVILPEN
-986 KVYDGTAKIAEFE
+986 KLYDGTAKVAVFE

-1031 SVTAVLPEFEAGK
+1031 SVTAVIPEFEAGK

-1083 DDYASLF
+1083 DDFASLF
-1090 VLPVDIQGEQ
+1090 VLPEDIQGEQ
-1100 LRYDYTIEKDGV
+1100 LRYDYNIEKDGV
-1112 VVNEIKDAGVY
+1112 VVKEIKDAGVY

-1136 ASDEASVTVTVEKVV
+1136 ASDEAAATVTVEKVII
-1151 VDGSLVYD
+1151 DGSLVFD

-1165 NEKTATFEFTG
+1165 TAKTATFEF
-1176 ESPMVGT
+1176 
-1183 DEIIIAYGEGDRV
+1183 A
-1196 NYGASVSVTAQLP
+1196 
-1209 SANYTFASTAV
+1209 
-1220 TEGVIAVE
+1220 
-1228 RISVDGKLV
+1228 
-1237 YGDMTYDGNEK
+1237 
-1248 TATFEFTGESPMVNG
+1248 GESPMVNG
-1263 DQITVVYG
+1263 DEIAVVYG
-1271 DEGDRINVGAPVSVT
+1271 DEGDRINVGAAVSVT
-1286 AQLPS
+1286 AELPS

-1304 TIEVAPVEF
+1304 TIEVAPAEF
-1313 VLDFNENGTSESGV
+1313 VIDFNEKGTSESGI

-1350 IGSNTYTYSVTD
+1350 IGRNTYTYTLTD

-1370 TTSANVGETFTLSV
+1370 TTSANVGDTFTLSL
-1384 TLTIEGVDAGNYS
+1384 TLTIDGVDAANYT

-1419 DGVVYD
+1419 DGAVYD

-1431 TLTGTVEGVTESD
+1431 TLTGTVDGVSESD

-1469 AKVVSLTDNYSADQ
+1469 VKVVSLTDNYSADQ

-1491 AQAEAIVNPQVAD
+1491 AQAEAIVNPQVAE

-1521 STEGTIVWED
+1521 STEGVIVWED
-1531 AEGKLI
+1531 AEAKLI

-1543 NWVFTSSDPNYKNAT
+1543 TWVFTSSDPNYKNAT

-1604 GSETVLSAD
+1604 GSGTLLSAD

-1635 ASATVD
+1635 ASATVE

-1781 SAVNANYEINVT
+1781 SAVNANYEINIT

-1803 ITAPEVDTEQK
+1803 ITAPQVDTEQK

-1826 PQNEAYAV
+1826 AEGEGYTV
-1834 SGNTATEAGNYVAT
+1834 SGNTATEAGNYAAT
-1848 LTLTDKENTTWA
+1848 LTLTDKENTVWA

-1874 KATRELSASATLGYK
+1874 KAERELSASATLGYK

-1907 KNYSALADGKI
+1907 KTYSALADGKI

-1940 SAAVEVKLTL
+1940 SEAVEVKLTL

-2024 AGRKVAVA
+2024 AGRKAAVA
-2032 TALSLTGA
+2032 TALTLTGV
-2040 GAGIALVALCV
+2040 GAGIALAALCV

>member
-46 TSNTAVNTYSGA
+46 TGNTAVNTYSGTD
-58 NGVAKDGTVAQKQS
+58 GVAKDGTVAQKQS

-90 YVRNNPT
+90 YVKANPE
-97 GNYIL
+97 GSYIL
-102 MGDIT
+102 MGNIT
-107 VSSSDAA
+107 LNDVDTA
-114 TTFSGI
+114 TTFKGI
-120 FDGNGYTISLQITDR
+120 LDGNGYTITLDITNR
-135 STNADYVGG
+135 STNTELVGG
-144 LFAYL
+144 VFKTVD
-149 SGGTVKNLTVA
+149 GGTIKNLTVLA
-160 ADTFIVGTSKQV
+160 SKFIVGTDS
-172 GNCGVLF
+172 NNSYCGVF
-179 GQISSDGNGKQATV
+179 AGSATGGAV
-193 ENVCVELNHSPE
+193 FSNVCVTLAWSPTDAGNGTSDFYFF
-205 QADDNDNNDSYF
+205 QNTLRNDGAY
-217 YTNYEA
+217 
-223 DSGCIVRLGAIAGV
+223 IQLGGLIGV
-237 SVGTVLIQDT
+237 TQGNVTVEDT
-247 TVENNA
+247 TVENVSSGN
-253 KGSYGFVTRTR
+253 YGFSINGWRESLSWGR
-264 TKAGSKILFVTTY
+264 H
-277 SYSDVMLG
+277 SDGFHYMG
-285 GFIGMAGTD
+285 GFVAVVDNGGTV
-294 GEGNSTALTFSR
+294 NFNR
-306 VTLAGSSDSQITVH
+306 VTLAGNSSSKFTVRNESTSNNRYNAGMFGGIVGYQKNGTSNIT
-320 SASTDSYR
+320 D
-328 KHRGMLGGFIGYNN
+328 
-342 QGTAAFNNVIVSYP
+342 VIISYP
-356 IELNTNVK
+356 AVINTN
-364 PSGNIN
+364 
-370 NGNSGGVI
+370 I
-378 IGWDDDGD
+378 IRTNMNYNDKTSIGIIVGWDDNAAGYINVKN
-386 ASFTM
+386 M
-391 NNFYFVDGA
+391 YFVEGA
-400 FLTWLTG
+400 GTDWISGKKNNIKG
-407 VNNAASGVTV
+407 VNI
-417 FSASTTPRFDGESNI
+417 FPASTNPRFDGTNI

-443 SAELVAKI
+443 SAELVAQI
-451 NHAGQEQYVM
+451 SHANQKQNVM
-461 SSLMLKEGES
+461 TSLMLKEGES

-477 SVPIISHSTDGINHT
+477 SVPVLGITDGKNYT
-492 LNLTQEYAG
+492 LNLSAVMAG

-588 GVTYIYSESASY
+588 GVTYIYSESESY

-799 VTPKTIV
+799 VAPKTIV

-873 YAAQDV
+873 YVAQDV

-1031 SVTAVLPEFEAGK
+1031 SITAVLPEFEAGK

-1100 LRYDYTIEKDGV
+1100 LRYDYTIEKDSV

-1165 NEKTATFEFTG
+1165 SEKTARFEFTG

-1183 DEIIIAYGEGDRV
+1183 DEITVEYGEGDRV

-1209 SANYTFASTAV
+1209 TANYTFASTAV

-1237 YGDMTYDGNEK
+1237 YDDMTYDGNEK

-1291 VNYVFAD
+1291 DNYVFAD

-1591 FKDGITVKAVYND
+1591 FKDGITVKVVYND

-1781 SAVNANYEINVT
+1781 SAVNANYEINIT
-1793 NAILIVNAKA
+1793 NAILIVNAKV

-1814 LTYDGSQ
+1814 LTYDGIE

>member
-1 MVNKKTKVAVLSIVA
+1 MVNKKTKVAVLSVVA
-16 VLLVVALLFSLMAVM
+16 VLLVAALLFSLMAVM

-36 VYEGTGGNIG
+36 VYEGAGGNIG
-46 TSNTAVNTYSGA
+46 TDNTAVNTYSGT

-81 GGDSGKDFS
+81 GGDSGNDFS
-90 YVRNNPT
+90 AVKANPT

-107 VSSSDAA
+107 LTDVDTS
-114 TTFSGI
+114 TTFKGI
-120 FDGNGYTISLQITDR
+120 LDGNGYTITLDITNR
-135 STNADYVGG
+135 STNSDLVGG
-144 LFAYL
+144 VFKTVD
-149 SGGTVKNLTVA
+149 GGTIKNLTVLA
-160 ADTFIVGTSKQV
+160 SKFIVGTDS
-172 GNCGVLF
+172 NDTSCGVF
-179 GQISSDGNGKQATV
+179 AGSATGGAV
-193 ENVCVELNHSPE
+193 FSNVCVTLAWSPTNE
-205 QADDNDNNDSYF
+205 GNGTSDFYF
-217 YTNYEA
+217 FQNTSRGDGAY
-223 DSGCIVRLGAIAGV
+223 IRLGG
-237 SVGTVLIQDT
+237 LIGETQGDTTIEDT
-247 TVENNA
+247 TVENVTTGN
-253 KGSYGFVTRTR
+253 YGFSINGWRT
-264 TKAGSKILFVTTY
+264 GGNFFSH
-277 SYSDVMLG
+277 SDGFHDLG
-285 GFIGMAGTD
+285 GFIASAEGGGTVNLNRITFAGNASSKITIRN
-294 GEGNSTALTFSR
+294 EST
-306 VTLAGSSDSQITVH
+306 G
-320 SASTDSYR
+320 SYR
-328 KHRGMLGGFIGYNN
+328 YNATKTGLVVGYMNN
-342 QGTAAFNNVIVSYP
+342 GTYNVNGIIISYP
-356 IELNTNVK
+356 AVIDTNIIRTKMNYNDQTSV
-364 PSGNIN
+364 GIVVGWD
-370 NGNSGGVI
+370 GNSGGPISV
-378 IGWDDDGD
+378 
-386 ASFTM
+386 SNM
-391 NNFYFVDGA
+391 YFVEGA
-400 FLTWLTG
+400 STSWISG
-407 VNNAASGVTV
+407 KKNNISGVTV
-417 FSASTTPRFDGESNI
+417 FPASANARFDGEENI

-451 NHAGQEQYVM
+451 SNAGQQQYVM

-477 SVPIISHSTDGINHT
+477 SVPALSPTDGKNYN
-492 LNLTQEYAG
+492 LNLSAVMAG

-509 DKLTVTGDNGS
+509 DKLAITGDSGS

-539 LYNNASQKVG
+539 LYDNASQKVG
-549 ALEGVYSCANSI
+549 SLEGVYTCANSI
-561 EANATYTATPD
+561 DANATYTAIPD
-572 LDAALLDSG
+572 LDAVIAGSG
-581 YSSIVYG
+581 YSSTVYG
-588 GVTYIYSESASY
+588 GVTYIYSDSASY
-600 VYAPQGGVQTGDS
+600 VYAPQSGVQTSGG
-613 TLDLDFN
+613 TLDLNFD

-643 TYYDSFDD
+643 TYYDSIDD

-709 EITYGE
+709 EITYGA

-730 NGVSNFEY
+730 GGVSNLEY
-738 DGLNHMDA
+738 DGLNHMNA
-746 VYGNGEY
+746 VYGKGEY

-766 QPVEE
+766 QPVDE
-771 VVNAGSYIVNVTLD
+771 VINAGDYVVNVTLD

-799 VTPKTIV
+799 VAPKTIV

-835 IEGNPLTLNFKT
+835 IDGNPLTLNFKT

-858 AGEYTVTASLAEYAN
+858 AGEYTVTASLAESN

-879 NETYTV
+879 NEIYTV

-931 TVNASEQILNAGVYT
+931 TVNASEQIINAGVYT

-977 NGSIVLPEN
+977 NGSVILPEN
-986 KVYDGTAKIAEFE
+986 KLYDGTAKVAVFE

-1011 TVAYAKDGAPVESAV
+1011 TVAYAKDGAPVKSAV

-1031 SVTAVLPEFEAGK
+1031 SVTAVIPEFEAGK

-1083 DDYASLF
+1083 DDFASLF
-1090 VLPVDIQGEQ
+1090 VLPEDVQGEQ
-1100 LRYDYTIEKDGV
+1100 LIYDYTIEKDGV

-1136 ASDEASVTVTVEKVV
+1136 ASDEAAATVTVEKVV
-1151 VDGSLVYD
+1151 VDGSLVFD

-1165 NEKTATFEFTG
+1165 SEKTASFEFAG
-1176 ESPMVGT
+1176 ESPMIGA
-1183 DEIIIAYGEGDRV
+1183 DEIIIAYGEGDIV

-1237 YGDMTYDGNEK
+1237 FTDMTYDGTAK
-1248 TATFEFTGESPMVNG
+1248 TATFEFAGESPMVNG
-1263 DQITVVYG
+1263 DEIAVVYG
-1271 DEGDRINVGAPVSVT
+1271 DEGDRINVGTAVSVT
-1286 AQLPS
+1286 AELPS

-1304 TIEVAPVEF
+1304 TIEVAPVEY
-1313 VLDFNENGTSESGV
+1313 VVDFNEKGTSESGI

-1350 IGSNTYTYSVTD
+1350 IGGNTYTYTLTD

-1370 TTSANVGETFTLSV
+1370 TTSANVGDTFTLSV
-1384 TLTIEGVDAGNYS
+1384 TLTIDGVDAANYT

-1419 DGVVYD
+1419 DGAVYD

-1431 TLTGTVEGVTESD
+1431 TLTGTVDGVSESD

-1469 AKVVSLTDNYSADQ
+1469 VKVVSLTDNYSADQ
-1483 IAQIKFTI
+1483 IAQITFTI
-1491 AQAEAIVNPQVAD
+1491 AQAEAIVNPQVAE

-1521 STEGTIVWED
+1521 SSEGVIVWED
-1531 AEGKLI
+1531 AEAKLI

-1543 NWVFTSSDPNYKNAT
+1543 TWVFTSSDPNYKNAT

-1613 EYTVSDLVAG
+1613 EYTVSDLVTG

-1635 ASATVD
+1635 ASATVE

-1803 ITAPEVDTEQK
+1803 ITAPQVDTEQK

-1826 PQNEAYAV
+1826 AEGEGYTV

-1874 KATRELSASATLGYK
+1874 KAERELSASATLGYK

-1907 KNYSALADGKI
+1907 KTYSALADGKI

-1940 SAAVEVKLTL
+1940 SEAVEVKLTL

-2024 AGRKVAVA
+2024 AGRKAAVA
-2032 TALSLTGA
+2032 TALTLTGV
-2040 GAGIALVALCV
+2040 GAGIALATLCV

>member
-1 MVNKKTKVAVLSIVA
+1 MVNKKTKVAVLSVVA
-16 VLLVVALLFSLMAVM
+16 VLLVAALLFSLMAVM

-36 VYEGTGGNIG
+36 VYEGAGGNIG
-46 TSNTAVNTYSGA
+46 TSNTAVSTYSGA

-90 YVRNNPT
+90 YVKANPE
-97 GNYIL
+97 GSYIL

-107 VSSSDAA
+107 LNNVD
-114 TTFSGI
+114 TDTVFKGI
-120 FDGNGYTISLQITDR
+120 LDGNGYTITLDITNR
-135 STNADYVGG
+135 STNTDLVGG
-144 LFAYL
+144 VFKTVD
-149 SGGTVKNLTVA
+149 GGTIKNLTVLA
-160 ADTFIVGTSKQV
+160 SKFIVGTDS
-172 GNCGVLF
+172 NNTSCGVFAGSATGGALF
-179 GQISSDGNGKQATV
+179 SNVCITLAWSPTNEGNGT
-193 ENVCVELNHSPE
+193 S
-205 QADDNDNNDSYF
+205 DFYYF
-217 YTNYEA
+217 QNTSRSKDAY
-223 DSGCIVRLGAIAGV
+223 IRLGGLLGKTQGNTTIE
-237 SVGTVLIQDT
+237 DT
-247 TVENNA
+247 TVENITTGN
-253 KGSYGFVTRTR
+253 YGFSINGWRTD
-264 TKAGSKILFVTTY
+264 GNWFSHSNGFH
-277 SYSDVMLG
+277 DLG
-285 GFIGMAGTD
+285 GFVASAEGGTVNLNRITFAGNASSKITIRNESTGSERYNATKTGLIVGYMDNGTYNVNGFILSYPAVINTNIIRTNMNYNDKTSVGIVVGWDGDSDGSISVSNMYFVEGAGTD
-294 GEGNSTALTFSR
+294 WISGKKNNIKGVNIFP
-306 VTLAGSSDSQITVH
+306 
-320 SASTDSYR
+320 AST
-328 KHRGMLGGFIGYNN
+328 N
-342 QGTAAFNNVIVSYP
+342 
-356 IELNTNVK
+356 
-364 PSGNIN
+364 
-370 NGNSGGVI
+370 
-378 IGWDDDGD
+378 
-386 ASFTM
+386 
-391 NNFYFVDGA
+391 
-400 FLTWLTG
+400 
-407 VNNAASGVTV
+407 
-417 FSASTTPRFDGESNI
+417 PRFDGTNI

-461 SSLMLKEGES
+461 SSLMLKENES

-477 SVPIISHSTDGINHT
+477 SVPIVEHSADGTDYT
-492 LNLTQEYAG
+492 LNLSAVMAG

-588 GVTYIYSESASY
+588 GVTYIYSESESY

-806 IEKKADVQF
+806 IEKKTDVQF

-1011 TVAYAKDGAPVESAV
+1011 TVAYAKDGAPVESSV

-1151 VDGSLVYD
+1151 VDGSLVFD

-1165 NEKTATFEFTG
+1165 NEKTARFEFTG

-1183 DEIIIAYGEGDRV
+1183 DEITVEYGEGDRINV
-1196 NYGASVSVTAQLP
+1196 GAAVSATAVLP
-1209 SANYTFASTAV
+1209 SDNYVFAESAV
-1220 TEGVIAVE
+1220 ITGEIAVE
-1228 RISVDGKLV
+1228 SVEVDGILV
-1237 YGDMTYDGNEK
+1237 YDDMTYNGSEK
-1248 TATFEFTGESPMVNG
+1248 TARFEFTGESPMVNG

-1271 DEGDRINVGAPVSVT
+1271 DESDRINVGAPVSVT

-1521 STEGTIVWED
+1521 STEGAIVWED

-1567 VVFSNIVVEK
+1567 VVFSNVVVEK

-1623 MTSVQVTYTAES
+1623 MTSVQITYTAES

>member
-46 TSNTAVNTYSGA
+46 TGNTAVNTYSGTD
-58 NGVAKDGTVAQKQS
+58 GVAKDGTVAQKQS

-90 YVRNNPT
+90 YVKANPE
-97 GNYIL
+97 GSYIL

-107 VSSSDAA
+107 LNNVDTA
-114 TTFSGI
+114 TTFKGI
-120 FDGNGYTISLQITDR
+120 LDGNGYTITLDITNR
-135 STNADYVGG
+135 STNTELVGG
-144 LFAYL
+144 VFKTVD
-149 SGGTVKNLTVA
+149 GGTIKNLTVLA
-160 ADTFIVGTSKQV
+160 SKFIVGTDS
-172 GNCGVLF
+172 NNSYCGVFAGSATGGALF
-179 GQISSDGNGKQATV
+179 S
-193 ENVCVELNHSPE
+193 NVCVTLAWSPTNE
-205 QADDNDNNDSYF
+205 GNGTSDFYFFQNTSRNDGAY
-217 YTNYEA
+217 
-223 DSGCIVRLGAIAGV
+223 IQLGGLIGV
-237 SVGTVLIQDT
+237 TQGNVTVEDT
-247 TVENNA
+247 TVENVSSGN
-253 KGSYGFVTRTR
+253 YGFSINGWR
-264 TKAGSKILFVTTY
+264 ADGGYFSH
-277 SYSDVMLG
+277 SDGFHYMG
-285 GFIGMAGTD
+285 GFVAVVDNGGTV
-294 GEGNSTALTFSR
+294 NFNR
-306 VTLAGSSDSQITVH
+306 VTLAGNSSSKFTVRNESTSRYRYNAGMFGGIVGYQKNGTSNITDVIISYPAVIDTNIIRTNMNYGEVSSYGIIVGWDGNADGH
-320 SASTDSYR
+320 INVKNMYFVEGAGTDWISGKKNNIKGVNIFPAST
-328 KHRGMLGGFIGYNN
+328 N
-342 QGTAAFNNVIVSYP
+342 
-356 IELNTNVK
+356 
-364 PSGNIN
+364 
-370 NGNSGGVI
+370 
-378 IGWDDDGD
+378 
-386 ASFTM
+386 
-391 NNFYFVDGA
+391 
-400 FLTWLTG
+400 
-407 VNNAASGVTV
+407 
-417 FSASTTPRFDGESNI
+417 PRFDGTNI
-432 AFYGAKKVAPN
+432 AFYGAKKVAPD
-443 SAELVAKI
+443 SSELVAQI
-451 NHAGQEQYVM
+451 SHANQKQNVM
-461 SSLMLKEGES
+461 TSLMLKEGES

-477 SVPIISHSTDGINHT
+477 SVPVLGITDGKDYD
-492 LNLTQEYAG
+492 LDLSAVMAG

-539 LYNNASQKVG
+539 LYDNTSQKVG

-799 VTPKTIV
+799 VAPKTIV

-1011 TVAYAKDGAPVESAV
+1011 TVAYAKDGASVESAV

-1090 VLPVDIQGEQ
+1090 ALPVDVRGEQ

-1151 VDGSLVYD
+1151 VDGSLVYG

-1165 NEKTATFEFTG
+1165 SEKTARFEFTG

-1183 DEIIIAYGEGDRV
+1183 DEITVEYGEGDRV
-1196 NYGASVSVTAQLP
+1196 NVGAAVSATAVLP
-1209 SANYTFASTAV
+1209 SDNYVFAESAV
-1220 TEGVIAVE
+1220 ITGEIAVE
-1228 RISVDGKLV
+1228 SVEVDGILV
-1237 YGDMTYDGNEK
+1237 YDDMTYDGNEK

-1291 VNYVFAD
+1291 DNYVFAD

-1521 STEGTIVWED
+1521 GTEGAIVWED

-1567 VVFSNIVVEK
+1567 LVFSNIVVEK

-1717 IEKKVASITADAQTI
+1717 IEKKAASITADAQTI

-1781 SAVNANYEINVT
+1781 SAVNANYEINIT

-1814 LTYDGSQ
+1814 LTYDGIE

>member
-46 TSNTAVNTYSGA
+46 TGNTAVNTYSGTD
-58 NGVAKDGTVAQKQS
+58 GVAKDGTVAQKQS

-90 YVRNNPT
+90 YVKANPE
-97 GNYIL
+97 GSYIL
-102 MGDIT
+102 MGNIT
-107 VSSSDAA
+107 LNDVDTA
-114 TTFSGI
+114 TTFKGI
-120 FDGNGYTISLQITDR
+120 LDGNGYTITLDITNR
-135 STNADYVGG
+135 STNTELVGG
-144 LFAYL
+144 VFKTVD
-149 SGGTVKNLTVA
+149 GGTIKNLTVLA
-160 ADTFIVGTSKQV
+160 SKFIVGTDS
-172 GNCGVLF
+172 NNSYCGVF
-179 GQISSDGNGKQATV
+179 AGSATGGAV
-193 ENVCVELNHSPE
+193 FSNVCVTLAWSPTDAGNGTSDFYFF
-205 QADDNDNNDSYF
+205 QNTLRNDGAY
-217 YTNYEA
+217 
-223 DSGCIVRLGAIAGV
+223 IQLGGLIGV
-237 SVGTVLIQDT
+237 TQGNVTVEDT
-247 TVENNA
+247 TVENVSSGN
-253 KGSYGFVTRTR
+253 YGFSINGWRESLSWGR
-264 TKAGSKILFVTTY
+264 H
-277 SYSDVMLG
+277 SDGFHYMG
-285 GFIGMAGTD
+285 GFVAVVDNGGTV
-294 GEGNSTALTFSR
+294 NFNR
-306 VTLAGSSDSQITVH
+306 VTLAGNSSSKFTVRNESTSNNRYNAGMFGGIVGYQKNGTSNIT
-320 SASTDSYR
+320 D
-328 KHRGMLGGFIGYNN
+328 
-342 QGTAAFNNVIVSYP
+342 VIISYP
-356 IELNTNVK
+356 AVINTN
-364 PSGNIN
+364 
-370 NGNSGGVI
+370 I
-378 IGWDDDGD
+378 IRTNMNYNDKTSIGIIVGWDDNAAGYINVKN
-386 ASFTM
+386 M
-391 NNFYFVDGA
+391 YFVEGA
-400 FLTWLTG
+400 GTDWISGKKNNIKG
-407 VNNAASGVTV
+407 VNI
-417 FSASTTPRFDGESNI
+417 FPASTNPRFDGTNI

-443 SAELVAKI
+443 SAELVAQI
-451 NHAGQEQYVM
+451 SHANQKQNVM
-461 SSLMLKEGES
+461 TSLMLKEGES

-477 SVPIISHSTDGINHT
+477 SVPVLGITDGKNYT
-492 LNLTQEYAG
+492 LNLSAVMAG

-588 GVTYIYSESASY
+588 GVTYIYSESESY

-799 VTPKTIV
+799 VAPKTIV

-873 YAAQDV
+873 YVAQDV

-1031 SVTAVLPEFEAGK
+1031 SITAVLPEFEAGK

-1100 LRYDYTIEKDGV
+1100 LRYDYTIEKDSV

-1159 DMTYDG
+1159 DMTYNG
-1165 NEKTATFEFTG
+1165 GEKTARFEFAG

-1183 DEIIIAYGEGDRV
+1183 DEITVEYGEGDRV
-1196 NYGASVSVTAQLP
+1196 NVGAAVSATAVLP
-1209 SANYTFASTAV
+1209 SYNYVFAESAV
-1220 TEGVIAVE
+1220 ITGEIAVE
-1228 RISVDGKLV
+1228 SVEVDGILV
-1237 YGDMTYDGNEK
+1237 YDDMTYDGNEK
-1248 TATFEFTGESPMVNG
+1248 TARFEFTGESPMVNG

-1291 VNYVFAD
+1291 DNYVFAD

-1313 VLDFNENGTSESGV
+1313 VLDFNGKGTSESGV

-1521 STEGTIVWED
+1521 STEGAIVWED

-1567 VVFSNIVVEK
+1567 VVFSNVVVEK

-1635 ASATVD
+1635 ASATVE

-1781 SAVNANYEINVT
+1781 SAVNANYEINIT
-1793 NAILIVNAKA
+1793 NAILIVNAKV

-1814 LTYDGSQ
+1814 LTYDGIE

>member
-46 TSNTAVNTYSGA
+46 TGNTAVSTYSGA

-90 YVRNNPT
+90 YVKANPE
-97 GNYIL
+97 GSYIL

-107 VSSSDAA
+107 LNNVDTA
-114 TTFSGI
+114 TTFKGI
-120 FDGNGYTISLQITDR
+120 LDGNGYTITLDITNR
-135 STNADYVGG
+135 STNTELVGG
-144 LFAYL
+144 VFKTVD
-149 SGGTVKNLTVA
+149 GGTIKNLTVLA
-160 ADTFIVGTSKQV
+160 SKFIVGTD
-172 GNCGVLF
+172 NNNATCGVFAGSATGGALF
-179 GQISSDGNGKQATV
+179 S
-193 ENVCVELNHSPE
+193 NVCVTLAWSPTNE
-205 QADDNDNNDSYF
+205 GNGTSDFYFFQNTSRNDGAY
-217 YTNYEA
+217 
-223 DSGCIVRLGAIAGV
+223 IQLGGLIGV
-237 SVGTVLIQDT
+237 TQGNVTVEDT
-247 TVENNA
+247 TVENVSSGN
-253 KGSYGFVTRTR
+253 YGFSINGWRD
-264 TKAGSKILFVTTY
+264 GGGWISH
-277 SYSDVMLG
+277 SDGFHYMG
-285 GFIGMAGTD
+285 GFVAVVDNGGTV
-294 GEGNSTALTFSR
+294 NFNR
-306 VTLAGSSDSQITVH
+306 VTLAGNSSSKFTVRNESTSNNRYNAGMFGGIVGYQKNGTSNIT
-320 SASTDSYR
+320 D
-328 KHRGMLGGFIGYNN
+328 
-342 QGTAAFNNVIVSYP
+342 VIISYP
-356 IELNTNVK
+356 AVINTN
-364 PSGNIN
+364 
-370 NGNSGGVI
+370 I
-378 IGWDDDGD
+378 IRTNMNYNDKTSIGIIVGWDDNADGHINVKN
-386 ASFTM
+386 M
-391 NNFYFVDGA
+391 YFVEGA
-400 FLTWLTG
+400 GTDWISGKKNNIKG
-407 VNNAASGVTV
+407 VNI
-417 FSASTTPRFDGESNI
+417 FPASTNPRFDGTNI
-432 AFYGAKKVAPN
+432 AFYGAKKVAPD
-443 SAELVAKI
+443 SSELVAQI
-451 NHAGQEQYVM
+451 SHANQKQNVM
-461 SSLMLKEGES
+461 TSLMLKEGES

-477 SVPIISHSTDGINHT
+477 SVPVLGITDGKNYT
-492 LNLTQEYAG
+492 LNLSAVMAG

-730 NGVSNFEY
+730 GGVSNFEY

-753 PFEYVYS
+753 PFEYVYF

-799 VTPKTIV
+799 VAPKTIV

-1100 LRYDYTIEKDGV
+1100 LGYDYTIEKDGV

-1151 VDGSLVYD
+1151 VDGSLVFD

-1165 NEKTATFEFTG
+1165 NEKTARFEFTG

-1183 DEIIIAYGEGDRV
+1183 DEITVEYGEGDRV
-1196 NYGASVSVTAQLP
+1196 NVGAAVSATAVLP
-1209 SANYTFASTAV
+1209 SDNYVFAESAV
-1220 TEGVIAVE
+1220 ITGEIAVE
-1228 RISVDGKLV
+1228 SVEVDGILV
-1237 YGDMTYDGNEK
+1237 YDDMTYNGSEK
-1248 TATFEFTGESPMVNG
+1248 TARFEFTGESPMVNG

-1313 VLDFNENGTSESGV
+1313 VLDFNGKGTSESGV

-1567 VVFSNIVVEK
+1567 LVFSNIVVEK

-1623 MTSVQVTYTAES
+1623 MTSVQITYTAES

-1781 SAVNANYEINVT
+1781 SAVNANYEINIT

-1814 LTYDGSQ
+1814 LTYDGRE

>member
-1 MVNKKTKVAVLSIVA
+1 MVNKKTKVAVLSVVA
-16 VLLVVALLFSLMAVM
+16 VLLVAALLFSLMAVM

-36 VYEGTGGNIG
+36 VYEGAGGSIG
-46 TSNTAVNTYSGA
+46 TGNTAVNTYSGT

-90 YVRNNPT
+90 YVKANPE

-102 MGDIT
+102 MGNIT
-107 VSSSDAA
+107 LNDVDTA
-114 TTFSGI
+114 TTFKGI
-120 FDGNGYTISLQITDR
+120 LDGNGYTITLDITNR
-135 STNADYVGG
+135 STNTDLVGG
-144 LFAYL
+144 VFKTVD
-149 SGGTVKNLTVA
+149 GGTIKNLTVLA
-160 ADTFIVGTSKQV
+160 SKFIVGTDS
-172 GNCGVLF
+172 NDTSCGVFAGSATGGALF
-179 GQISSDGNGKQATV
+179 S
-193 ENVCVELNHSPE
+193 NVCVTLAWSPTNE
-205 QADDNDNNDSYF
+205 GNGTSDFYF
-217 YTNYEA
+217 FQNTSRGKGAY
-223 DSGCIVRLGAIAGV
+223 IRLGG
-237 SVGTVLIQDT
+237 LIGETQGNTTIEDT
-247 TVENNA
+247 TVENVTTGN
-253 KGSYGFVTRTR
+253 YGFSINGWRTG
-264 TKAGSKILFVTTY
+264 GSWY
-277 SYSDVMLG
+277 SHSDGFHDLG
-285 GFIGMAGTD
+285 GFVASAEGGGTVNLNRITFAGNASSKITIRN
-294 GEGNSTALTFSR
+294 EST
-306 VTLAGSSDSQITVH
+306 G
-320 SASTDSYR
+320 SYR
-328 KHRGMLGGFIGYNN
+328 YNATKTGLVVGYMNN
-342 QGTAAFNNVIVSYP
+342 GTYNVNGIIISYP
-356 IELNTNVK
+356 AVIDTNIIRTKMNYNDQTSV
-364 PSGNIN
+364 GIVVGWD
-370 NGNSGGVI
+370 GNSGGPISV
-378 IGWDDDGD
+378 
-386 ASFTM
+386 SNM
-391 NNFYFVDGA
+391 YFVEGA
-400 FLTWLTG
+400 GTDWISGKKNNIKG
-407 VNNAASGVTV
+407 VNI
-417 FSASTTPRFDGESNI
+417 FPASTNPRFDGTNI

-443 SAELVAKI
+443 SSELVAQI
-451 NHAGQEQYVM
+451 SHANQKQNVM
-461 SSLMLKEGES
+461 TALMLKEGES

-477 SVPIISHSTDGINHT
+477 SVPVLGITDGKDYN
-492 LNLTQEYAG
+492 LNLSAVMAG

-509 DKLTVTGDNGS
+509 DKLAITGDSGS

-539 LYNNASQKVG
+539 LYDNASQKVG
-549 ALEGVYSCANSI
+549 SLEGVYSCANSI

-588 GVTYIYSESASY
+588 GVTYIYSESESY

-766 QPVEE
+766 QPVDE
-771 VVNAGSYIVNVTLD
+771 VINAGDYVVNVTLD

-799 VTPKTIV
+799 VAPKTIV

-873 YAAQDV
+873 YVAQDV

-977 NGSIVLPEN
+977 NGSVILPEN
-986 KVYDGTAKIAEFE
+986 KLYDGTAKVAVFE

-1031 SVTAVLPEFEAGK
+1031 SITAVLPEFEAGK

-1100 LRYDYTIEKDGV
+1100 LRYDYTIEKDSV

-1151 VDGSLVYD
+1151 VDGSLVFD

-1165 NEKTATFEFTG
+1165 SEKTASFEFAG

-1183 DEIIIAYGEGDRV
+1183 DEITVEYGEGDRV

-1209 SANYTFASTAV
+1209 TANYTFASTAV

-1237 YGDMTYDGNEK
+1237 YDDMTYDGNEK

-1286 AQLPS
+1286 AELPS
-1291 VNYVFAD
+1291 DNYVFAD

-1567 VVFSNIVVEK
+1567 LVFSNIVVEK

-1623 MTSVQVTYTAES
+1623 MTTVQVTYTAES

-1732 VYGQTPEA
+1732 VYSQTPEA

-1803 ITAPEVDTEQK
+1803 ITAPQVDTEQK

-1826 PQNEAYAV
+1826 AEGEGYTV

-1874 KATRELSASATLGYK
+1874 KAERELSASATLGYK
-1889 VINVSADNLAEV
+1889 VINVSADNLAEI

-1907 KNYSALADGKI
+1907 KTYSALADGKI

-1940 SAAVEVKLTL
+1940 SEAVEVKLTL

-2024 AGRKVAVA
+2024 AGRKAAVA
-2032 TALSLTGA
+2032 TALTLTGV
-2040 GAGIALVALCV
+2040 GAGIALAALCV

>member
-46 TSNTAVNTYSGA
+46 TSNTAVSTYSGA

-90 YVRNNPT
+90 YVKANPE
-97 GNYIL
+97 GSYIL

-107 VSSSDAA
+107 LNDVDTA
-114 TTFSGI
+114 TTFKGI
-120 FDGNGYTISLQITDR
+120 LDGNGYTITLDITNR
-135 STNADYVGG
+135 STNTELVGG
-144 LFAYL
+144 VFKTVD
-149 SGGTVKNLTVA
+149 GGTIKNLTVLA
-160 ADTFIVGTSKQV
+160 SKFIVGTDS
-172 GNCGVLF
+172 NDTSCGVFAGSATGGAVFSNVCITLAW
-179 GQISSDGNGKQATV
+179 SPTNEGNGT
-193 ENVCVELNHSPE
+193 S
-205 QADDNDNNDSYF
+205 DFYYF
-217 YTNYEA
+217 QNTSRSKGAY
-223 DSGCIVRLGAIAGV
+223 IRLGGLLGITQGD
-237 SVGTVLIQDT
+237 TTIEDT
-247 TVENNA
+247 TVENVTTGN
-253 KGSYGFVTRTR
+253 YGFSINGWRNG
-264 TKAGSKILFVTTY
+264 GSWSITG
-277 SYSDVMLG
+277 SGHSDGFHDLG
-285 GFIGMAGTD
+285 GFVASAEGGTVNLNRITFAGNASSKITIRNESTGSYRYNATKTGLVVGYMNNGTYNVNGIIISYPAAINTNIIRTNMNYNDQTSIGIIVGWDGDGDGFINVSDMYFVEGAGTD
-294 GEGNSTALTFSR
+294 WISG
-306 VTLAGSSDSQITVH
+306 
-320 SASTDSYR
+320 
-328 KHRGMLGGFIGYNN
+328 KKNN
-342 QGTAAFNNVIVSYP
+342 I
-356 IELNTNVK
+356 
-364 PSGNIN
+364 
-370 NGNSGGVI
+370 
-378 IGWDDDGD
+378 
-386 ASFTM
+386 
-391 NNFYFVDGA
+391 
-400 FLTWLTG
+400 
-407 VNNAASGVTV
+407 SGVTK
-417 FSASTTPRFDGESNI
+417 FDASVNPRFDGTNI
-432 AFYGAKKVAPN
+432 AFYGAKKVAPT
-443 SAELVAKI
+443 SSELVSYI
-451 NHAGQEQYVM
+451 LHAGEKQYVM
-461 SSLMLKEGES
+461 SSLMLKENES
-471 EETVWL
+471 EDTVWL
-477 SVPIISHSTDGINHT
+477 SVPIISHSADGINHT

-539 LYNNASQKVG
+539 LYDNTSQKVG

-561 EANATYTATPD
+561 EANATYTVTPD

-695 KIGAIGLSDGNSNY
+695 KIGEIGLSDGNSNY

-730 NGVSNFEY
+730 GGVSNFEY

-799 VTPKTIV
+799 VAPKTIV
-806 IEKKADVQF
+806 IEKKTDVQF

-858 AGEYTVTASLAEYAN
+858 AGEYTVTASLAEYVN

-931 TVNASEQILNAGVYT
+931 TVNASEQILYAGVYT

-977 NGSIVLPEN
+977 NGNIVLPEN

-1090 VLPVDIQGEQ
+1090 VLPVDVQGEQ

-1151 VDGSLVYD
+1151 VDGSLVFG

-1165 NEKTATFEFTG
+1165 GEKTARFEFTG

-1183 DEIIIAYGEGDRV
+1183 DEITVEYGEGDRV
-1196 NYGASVSVTAQLP
+1196 NVGAAVSATAVLP
-1209 SANYTFASTAV
+1209 SDNYVFAESAV
-1220 TEGVIAVE
+1220 ITGEIAVE
-1228 RISVDGKLV
+1228 SVEVDGILV
-1237 YGDMTYDGNEK
+1237 YDDMTYNGNEK

-1521 STEGTIVWED
+1521 STEGAIVWED

-1781 SAVNANYEINVT
+1781 SAVNANYEINIT

-1814 LTYDGSQ
+1814 LTYDGIE

>member
-46 TSNTAVNTYSGA
+46 TGNTAVSTYSGTD
-58 NGVAKDGTVAQKQS
+58 GVAKDGTVAQKQS

-90 YVRNNPT
+90 YVKANPE
-97 GNYIL
+97 GSYIL

-107 VSSSDAA
+107 LNNVDTA
-114 TTFSGI
+114 TVFKGI
-120 FDGNGYTISLQITDR
+120 LDGNGYTITLDITNR
-135 STNADYVGG
+135 STNTELVGG
-144 LFAYL
+144 VFKTVD
-149 SGGTVKNLTVA
+149 GGTIKNLTVLA
-160 ADTFIVGTSKQV
+160 SKFIVGTDS
-172 GNCGVLF
+172 NNTSCGVFAGSATGGAVFSNVCITLAW
-179 GQISSDGNGKQATV
+179 SPTDAGNGT
-193 ENVCVELNHSPE
+193 S
-205 QADDNDNNDSYF
+205 DFYF
-217 YTNYEA
+217 FQNTSRGKGAY
-223 DSGCIVRLGAIAGV
+223 IRLGGLLGITQGD
-237 SVGTVLIQDT
+237 TTIEDT
-247 TVENNA
+247 TVENVTTGN
-253 KGSYGFVTRTR
+253 YGFSINGWRN
-264 TKAGSKILFVTTY
+264 GGNWFSH
-277 SYSDVMLG
+277 SDGFHDLG
-285 GFIGMAGTD
+285 GFVASAEGGTVNLNRITFAG
-294 GEGNSTALTFSR
+294 NA
-306 VTLAGSSDSQITVH
+306 SSKITIRN
-320 SASTDSYR
+320 ASTDSERYNAT
-328 KHRGMLGGFIGYNN
+328 KTGLVVGYMNN
-342 QGTAAFNNVIVSYP
+342 GTYNVNGIIISYP
-356 IELNTNVK
+356 AAINTN
-364 PSGNIN
+364 
-370 NGNSGGVI
+370 I
-378 IGWDDDGD
+378 IRTNMNYNDKTSVGIVVGWDGDSDG
-386 ASFTM
+386 SISVSNM
-391 NNFYFVDGA
+391 YFVEGA
-400 FLTWLTG
+400 GTDWISGKKNNIKG
-407 VNNAASGVTV
+407 VNI
-417 FSASTTPRFDGESNI
+417 FPASTNPRFDGTNI
-432 AFYGAKKVAPN
+432 AFYGAKKVAPT
-443 SAELVAKI
+443 SSELVAQI
-451 NHAGQEQYVM
+451 SHANQKQNVM
-461 SSLMLKEGES
+461 TSLMLKEGES

-477 SVPIISHSTDGINHT
+477 SVPVLGITDGKDYD
-492 LNLTQEYAG
+492 LDLSAVMAG

-799 VTPKTIV
+799 VAPKTIV

-1090 VLPVDIQGEQ
+1090 VLPVDVQGEQ
-1100 LRYDYTIEKDGV
+1100 LGYDYTIKKDGV

-1151 VDGSLVYD
+1151 VDGSLVFD

-1165 NEKTATFEFTG
+1165 SEKTARFEFTG

-1313 VLDFNENGTSESGV
+1313 VLDFNEKGTSESGI

-1350 IGSNTYTYSVTD
+1350 IGGNTYTYTLTD

-1370 TTSANVGETFTLSV
+1370 TTSANVGDTFTLSV
-1384 TLTIEGVDAGNYS
+1384 TLTIDGVDAANYT

-1419 DGVVYD
+1419 DGAVYD

-1431 TLTGTVEGVTESD
+1431 TLTGTVDGVSESD

-1469 AKVVSLTDNYSADQ
+1469 VKVVSLTDNYSADQ

-1491 AQAEAIVNPQVAD
+1491 AQAEAIVNPQVAE

-1521 STEGTIVWED
+1521 STEGVIVWED
-1531 AEGKLI
+1531 AEAKLI

-1543 NWVFTSSDPNYKNAT
+1543 TWVFTSSDPNYKNAT

-1613 EYTVSDLVAG
+1613 EYTVSDLVTG

-1635 ASATVD
+1635 ASATLE

-1717 IEKKVASITADAQTI
+1717 IEKKTASITADAQTI

-1762 VPSVFVKGEYDIVV
+1762 VPPVFVKGEYDIVV

-1781 SAVNANYEINVT
+1781 SAVNANYEINIT

-1803 ITAPEVDTEQK
+1803 ITAPQVDTEQK

-1826 PQNEAYAV
+1826 AEGEGYTV
-1834 SGNTATEAGNYVAT
+1834 SGNTATEAGNYAAT
-1848 LTLTDKENTTWA
+1848 LTLTDKENTVWA

-1874 KATRELSASATLGYK
+1874 KAERELSASATLGYK
-1889 VINVSADNLAEV
+1889 IINVSADNLAEV

-1907 KNYSALADGKI
+1907 KTYSALADGKI

-1940 SAAVEVKLTL
+1940 SEAVEVKLML

>member
-46 TSNTAVNTYSGA
+46 TSNTAVNTYSGT

-90 YVRNNPT
+90 YVKANPE
-97 GNYIL
+97 GSYIL

-107 VSSSDAA
+107 LNNVD
-114 TTFSGI
+114 TDTVFKGI
-120 FDGNGYTISLQITDR
+120 LDGNGYTITLDITNR
-135 STNADYVGG
+135 STNTELVGG
-144 LFAYL
+144 VFKTVD
-149 SGGTVKNLTVA
+149 GGTIKNLTVLA
-160 ADTFIVGTSKQV
+160 SKFIVGTDS
-172 GNCGVLF
+172 NNTSCGVFAGSATGGAVFSNVCITLAW
-179 GQISSDGNGKQATV
+179 SPTDAGNGTSDFYFFQNT
-193 ENVCVELNHSPE
+193 SR
-205 QADDNDNNDSYF
+205 NDGAY
-217 YTNYEA
+217 
-223 DSGCIVRLGAIAGV
+223 IRLGGLLGITQGN
-237 SVGTVLIQDT
+237 TTIEDT
-247 TVENNA
+247 TVENVTTGN
-253 KGSYGFVTRTR
+253 YGFSINGWRN
-264 TKAGSKILFVTTY
+264 GGNWFSH
-277 SYSDVMLG
+277 SDGFHDLG
-285 GFIGMAGTD
+285 GFVASAEGGTVNLNRITFAGNASSKITIRNESTDSERYNATKTGLVVGYMNNGTYNVNGIIISYPAAINTNIIRTNMNYNDQTSIGIIVGWDGDGDGFINVSDMYFVEGAGTD
-294 GEGNSTALTFSR
+294 WISG
-306 VTLAGSSDSQITVH
+306 
-320 SASTDSYR
+320 
-328 KHRGMLGGFIGYNN
+328 KKNN
-342 QGTAAFNNVIVSYP
+342 I
-356 IELNTNVK
+356 
-364 PSGNIN
+364 
-370 NGNSGGVI
+370 
-378 IGWDDDGD
+378 
-386 ASFTM
+386 
-391 NNFYFVDGA
+391 
-400 FLTWLTG
+400 
-407 VNNAASGVTV
+407 SGVTK
-417 FSASTTPRFDGESNI
+417 FDASVNPRFDGTNI
-432 AFYGAKKVAPN
+432 AFYGAKKVAPT
-443 SAELVAKI
+443 SSELVSYI
-451 NHAGQEQYVM
+451 LHAGEKQYVM
-461 SSLMLKEGES
+461 SSLMLKENES
-471 EETVWL
+471 EDTVWL
-477 SVPIISHSTDGINHT
+477 SVPIISHSADGINHT

-561 EANATYTATPD
+561 EANDTYTATPD

-730 NGVSNFEY
+730 GGVSNFEY

-799 VTPKTIV
+799 VAPKTIV

-873 YAAQDV
+873 YVAQDV

-977 NGSIVLPEN
+977 NGNIVLPEN

-1026 DAGTY
+1026 NAGTY
-1031 SVTAVLPEFEAGK
+1031 SVSAVLPEFEAGK

-1054 AVSELTIDKVQVSVT
+1054 VVSELTIDKVQVSVT

-1151 VDGSLVYD
+1151 VEGSLVFD

-1165 NEKTATFEFTG
+1165 NEKTARFEFTG

-1183 DEIIIAYGEGDRV
+1183 DEITVEYGEGDRV
-1196 NYGASVSVTAQLP
+1196 NVGAAVSATAVLP
-1209 SANYTFASTAV
+1209 SDNYVFAESAV
-1220 TEGVIAVE
+1220 ITGVIAVE

-1248 TATFEFTGESPMVNG
+1248 TARFEFTGESPMVNG

-1313 VLDFNENGTSESGV
+1313 VLDFNGKGTSESGV

-1531 AEGKLI
+1531 ADGKLI

-1567 VVFSNIVVEK
+1567 LVFSNVVVEK

-1604 GSETVLSAD
+1604 GSEIVLSAD

-1635 ASATVD
+1635 ASATVE

-1781 SAVNANYEINVT
+1781 SAVNANYEINIT

-1814 LTYDGSQ
+1814 LTYDGIE